1 MRCVPSISF
10 PSLAAAVALGLL
22 TTAAVFTSTAQ
33 AAAVPGA
40 AAGLPMRYN
49 TTTSGAQQQAS
60 VASDAHGNAVAVW
73 FSAPA
78 SPAPRSIVAR
88 RLDAAGMPTG
98 AEIPVSTATVV
109 DSYPNPEVAADANGN
124 FTVVWSNQSTTIGS
138 LPHVYRRRFDA
149 AGTPLDAELRL
160 DDIATSEAGMPA
172 IAMNASGASVVA
184 WYAYGS
190 GTQIRARRFD
200 ASGAAVGAEI
210 LVATMSTVIYGPQ
223 IRIGLDDS
231 GRFSVIW
238 TEDKNNGANYD
249 VYRRRFDASGMAQGA
264 AQRVNS
270 AVTGPQRKADIAMD
284 AAGNSVVI
292 WDSLASTNNF
302 RIIGQRYDSNG
313 YALGGEFVMAYQP
326 SSSLAPAHAA
336 VSMARAT
343 GEFAATWRRADG
355 KIYLRRYSAAGIAY
369 GDEIAA
375 STGGTGNTYP
385 RLASD
390 ADGDVSL
397 LWRDDASFYTNDFG
411 VIGRRH
417 AGQSAIDL
425 AVDLVGSV
433 DATNSPAL
441 LQYDVA
447 VTNLRPATAAPGAG
461 SATGI
466 VALVDLPDDAALVS
480 AGGSNWHCDTA
491 SGAPRCTYLLPLP
504 AGAIAAPLHVEA
516 IAGSDPAPVASVQIA
531 GNQYDAVTGNDS
543 DTLVLSNP

>member
-1 MRCVPSISF
+1 MPSYSSTSF
-10 PSLAAAVALGLL
+10 SSLAAAIALGLL
-22 TTAAVFTSTAQ
+22 TTAVAFTSTAQ
-33 AAAVPGA
+33 AAATPGA
-40 AAGLPMRYN
+40 AAGLPTRYN

-60 VASDAHGNAVAVW
+60 VASDAYGNAVAVW
-73 FSAPA
+73 FSSPGSPA
-78 SPAPRSIVAR
+78 SPGLVAR
-88 RLDAAGMPTG
+88 RLDAAGIPIG
-98 AEIPVSTATVV
+98 AEIAVNTAPVVG
-109 DSYPNPEVAADANGN
+109 SYPNPEVAADANGN
-124 FTVVWSNQSTTIGS
+124 FTVVWSNQSPTIGS

-160 DDIATSEAGMPA
+160 DDVATSEAGMPA

-190 GTQIRARRFD
+190 GTQIRARRYD
-200 ASGAAVGAEI
+200 ANGAAVGAEFI
-210 LVATMSTVIYGPQ
+210 VATMSTVNYGPQ

-238 TEDKNNGANYD
+238 TEDKNNGANFD
-249 VYRRRFDASGMAQGA
+249 VYRRRYDASGMAQGA

-284 AAGNSVVI
+284 SAGNSVVI

-326 SSSLAPAHAA
+326 STSLAPSHAA
-336 VSMARAT
+336 VSIARAT
-343 GEFAATWRRADG
+343 GEFAATWRRGDG
-355 KIYLRRYSAAGIAY
+355 KIYLRRYSAAGVAY

-390 ADGDVSL
+390 ADGDISL
-397 LWRDDASFYTNDFG
+397 LWRDDESFYSNDFG
-411 VIGRRH
+411 VSGRRY

-425 AVDLVGSV
+425 AVDLVGQV
-433 DATNSPAL
+433 DTATAPAVL
-441 LQYDVA
+441 EYDVA
-447 VTNLRPATAAPGAG
+447 VANLRPASPTAGVG

-466 VALVDLPDDAALVS
+466 VALVDLPDDATLIS
-480 AGGSNWHCDTA
+480 ASGSGWHCDTSA
-491 SGAPRCTYLLPLP
+491 GAPRCTYLAPLP
-504 AGAIAAPLHVEA
+504 GGATAAPLHVRA
-516 IAGSDPAPVASVQIA
+516 SAGGEPAPVASVQIA
-531 GNQYDAVTGNDS
+531 GNQYDAVGGNDS

>member
-1 MRCVPSISF
+1 
-10 PSLAAAVALGLL
+10 
-22 TTAAVFTSTAQ
+22 
-33 AAAVPGA
+33 
-40 AAGLPMRYN
+40 AAGPPARYN
-49 TTTSGAQQQAS
+49 TTASGAQQQAS
-60 VASDAHGNAVAVW
+60 VASDAYGNAVAVW
-73 FSAPA
+73 FSSPGYPA
-78 SPAPRSIVAR
+78 SPSLVAR
-88 RLDAAGMPTG
+88 RLDAAGIPTG
-98 AEIPVSTATVV
+98 AEITVNTAPVVG
-109 DSYPNPEVAADANGN
+109 SYPDPEVAADANGN
-124 FTVVWSNQSTTIGS
+124 FTVVWSNQSPTIGS

-160 DDIATSEAGMPA
+160 DDAATSEAGMPA

-184 WYAYGS
+184 WYAYGG
-190 GTQIRARRFD
+190 GTQIRARRYD
-200 ASGAAVGAEI
+200 ASGAPVGAEI

-223 IRIGLDDS
+223 IRVGLDDG

-249 VYRRRFDASGMAQGA
+249 VYRRRFDASGTALGA

-302 RIIGQRYDSNG
+302 RIVGQRYDSNG
-313 YALGGEFVMAYQP
+313 FALGGEFVMAYQP
-326 SSSLAPAHAA
+326 SSSLAPSHAA
-336 VSMARAT
+336 VSMARAS

-355 KIYLRRYSAAGIAY
+355 KIYLRRYSAAGVAY

-375 STGGTGNTYP
+375 SVGGMGNTYP

-397 LWRDDASFYTNDFG
+397 LWRDDESFYSNDFG
-411 VIGRRH
+411 VSGRRH
-417 AGQSAIDL
+417 AGQSGIDL

-433 DATNSPAL
+433 DTTNSPAV

-447 VTNLRPATAAPGAG
+447 VTNLRSPSTAAGVG

-466 VALVDLPDDAALVS
+466 VALVDLPDDATLLN
-480 AGGSNWHCDTA
+480 AGGSGWHCDTA
-491 SGAPRCTYLLPLP
+491 SGAPRCTYLAPLP
-504 AGAIAAPLHVEA
+504 AGATAAPLHIEA
-516 IAGSDPAPVASVQIA
+516 NAGSDPAPVASVQIA
-531 GNQYDAVTGNDS
+531 GNQYDAVGGNDS
-543 DTLVLSNP
+543 DTLVLPNP